1 MNGRQSTVGSG
12 RRAIASAR
20 ADRVMKPI
28 FSYNQGMVASDKPK
42 IYIESSTISYLTA
55 RPTEEPIRKA
65 KQILTRQWWQRRE
78 SFDLYISQTVVDEI
92 RLGDKIAAG
101 LRIDAVKGIPI
112 LEIAPAIQPLAKA
125 LLRTGA
131 IPVQSE
137 ADAVHIAYAAIHELD
152 ILLTWNQKHIATD
165 MKRRLIEAV
174 ILDFGLRLP
183 RLLTPEQHLLS
194 MENEHVHEH

>member
-1 MNGRQSTVGSG
+1 
-12 RRAIASAR
+12 
-20 ADRVMKPI
+20 
-28 FSYNQGMVASDKPK
+28 
-42 IYIESSTISYLTA
+42 LTA

-92 RLGDKIAAG
+92 RLGDKTAAS
-101 LRIDAVKGIPI
+101 LRIDAVKGISI
-112 LEIAPAIQPLAKA
+112 LELIPAVQPLAKT
-125 LLRTGA
+125 LLQTGA
-131 IPVQSE
+131 IPAKSE
-137 ADAVHIAYAAIHELD
+137 ADAVHIAYAAVHGLD

-174 ILDFGLRLP
+174 ILDFGFRLP